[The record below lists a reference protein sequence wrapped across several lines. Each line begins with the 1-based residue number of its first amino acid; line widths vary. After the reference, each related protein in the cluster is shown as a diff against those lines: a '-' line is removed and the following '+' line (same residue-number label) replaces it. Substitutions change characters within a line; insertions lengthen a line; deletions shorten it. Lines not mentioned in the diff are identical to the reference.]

1 MIGIIPILFLIYF
14 SILIYKEKTK
24 TLTLLS
30 DYIEHIEQ
38 SVNIGVL
45 ISELSQERRDTYQ
58 SLIKKEENQ
67 HIAIQRKKTD
77 SVINILKQ
85 SPDKALANFTSYTFL
100 DLLPHIRSKI
110 DTQQNYSPNAV
121 VQYYSDAIIRLNSLN
136 ATIPSS
142 NAFLRPVYQDLIAQK
157 TLAQMITYLGMIRTN
172 IFNALY
178 TKENINQTI
187 LNTLG
192 MYKIYKSYETEFFI
206 KASPQSVALYIN
218 QKKTTDYKFTRQ
230 YIDKLFT
237 TFNFDSTYKADQW
250 WNLSS
255 KTIRVLKKQQTDLW
269 NSVDARMKATYK
281 QDQQSKNVAFIFII
295 IAIVCV
301 LVFVAY
307 SINHITGLL
316 RELKHAA
323 RKISRG
329 GTGVHFKNMPSGVI
343 SNLAKSILQID
354 KNNILLAQAANQIGK
369 GNFDVIVN
377 ARSDED
383 LLGLSIKKMKHD
395 LHKFTAQK
403 DKIQKET
410 EDLVHRRDDFFSIAS
425 HELKTPVTS
434 LKAYTQL
441 LLMDATASGDMN
453 AEKMLEKMDTQI
465 NKLTSLIT
473 NLLETSKVQNGQL
486 DYNKQPFIF
495 QELLAETI
503 AGIKSGPS
511 NPQIIFK
518 GGSDAEIYADRERIG
533 QVINSL
539 LMNAIKYAAQS
550 KEIIIELTRQKDK
563 IICSVHDFGHGIVED
578 ELDRIFER
586 FYRIPGNNLH
596 TFPGLGLGLYMSREI
611 IQKHN
616 GKMWAESEHGKGST
630 FYFELPVN

>member
-1 MIGIIPILFLIYF
+1 
-14 SILIYKEKTK
+14 
-24 TLTLLS
+24 
-30 DYIEHIEQ
+30 
-38 SVNIGVL
+38 
-45 ISELSQERRDTYQ
+45 
-58 SLIKKEENQ
+58 
-67 HIAIQRKKTD
+67 
-77 SVINILKQ
+77 
-85 SPDKALANFTSYTFL
+85 
-100 DLLPHIRSKI
+100 
-110 DTQQNYSPNAV
+110 
-121 VQYYSDAIIRLNSLN
+121 
-136 ATIPSS
+136 
-142 NAFLRPVYQDLIAQK
+142 
-157 TLAQMITYLGMIRTN
+157 
-172 IFNALY
+172 
-178 TKENINQTI
+178 
-187 LNTLG
+187 
-192 MYKIYKSYETEFFI
+192 
-206 KASPQSVALYIN
+206 
-218 QKKTTDYKFTRQ
+218 
-230 YIDKLFT
+230 
-237 TFNFDSTYKADQW
+237 
-250 WNLSS
+250 
-255 KTIRVLKKQQTDLW
+255 
-269 NSVDARMKATYK
+269 
-281 QDQQSKNVAFIFII
+281 
-295 IAIVCV
+295 V

-307 SINHITGLL
+307 SINNITGLL
-316 RELKHAA
+316 RELKLAA

-329 GTGVHFKNMPSGVI
+329 GTGVQLKNMPRGVI

-395 LHKFTAQK
+395 LRDFTAQK

-410 EDLVHRRDDFFSIAS
+410 EDLVRRRDDFFSIAS

-441 LLMDATASGDMN
+441 LLMDTAASGDVN
-453 AEKMLEKMDTQI
+453 AEKMLEKMDAQI

-486 DYNKQPFIF
+486 DYNKQPFVF
-495 QELLAETI
+495 QELVAETI
-503 AGIKSGPS
+503 AGIKSGAG

-539 LMNAIKYAAQS
+539 LTNAIKYAAQS
-550 KEIIIELTRQKDK
+550 KEIIIELIRQKDK

-578 ELDRIFER
+578 ELDKIFER

-616 GKMWAESEHGKGST
+616 GKMWAESEQGKGST